1 MRRLLFV
8 LAAFVA
14 LVAATAALAA
24 EQEGARLTEL
34 GEAHFPDRGYILSLP
49 TPQTVT
55 KDQVTVTE
63 NGREVT
69 GLTVVPATAL
79 GSNQFALAL
88 VIDASQ
94 SMRGAPIA
102 KAMRAARAFAAQ
114 RQPTQ
119 QLGALTFNARSS
131 LLVPFTTDEAAI
143 NAALAQTP
151 PTAYYTRTY
160 DALLDTINAIEA
172 QQIDS
177 ASIVLLSDGRELGSE
192 ATLDEAVAAAKKAN
206 VRIFTVA
213 LRSRSFDPTT
223 LQQLATETGGFYTEA
238 RTPEQLSKIFTGL
251 GTQLANEYF
260 IHYRSLAGPGEK
272 VQVEAK
278 VAGFDQPAVSGYQ
291 TPELAGVASTPYGEP
306 PLSERIVMS
315 KGLMVF
321 TALFVATL
329 FALALVA
336 FIAPR
341 RSTLRARIGAFVSL
355 AQPAQ
360 REERQRSRTP
370 ARVAPPRDLSYDSQS
385 RWDAWKEQLE
395 IAGIG
400 MSATSIAVWTV
411 VGTFAAALLLYVIT
425 GFALAPLFALLV
437 PLGVRGYVRSRL
449 ERKRRKF
456 ADQLPDN
463 LEVLASALRAGHS
476 LVGALSVVVTDAPE
490 PSQSEFTRVVADE
503 QLGVPLEDALAV
515 VVHRMDNRDLDQVA
529 LVARLQRETGVSSA
543 EVLERVVENVRDRQ
557 DVRRLVRTLTAQG
570 RLSGWVLVGLP
581 IFMLVFMLFFNR
593 SYVKPL
599 FTETLGRGMLIT
611 ALMLMVLG
619 WVAIRRIIDIKV

>member
-1 MRRLLFV
+1 MRRLLSLLV
-8 LAAFVA
+8 ALVA
-14 LVAATAALAA
+14 LVAATAAFAA
-24 EQEGARLTEL
+24 DENGVRLTEL

-49 TPQTVT
+49 SAQTVT
-55 KDQVTVTE
+55 QDQVAVTE

-69 GLTVVPATAL
+69 GLSVVPATAL

-114 RQPTQ
+114 RQSTQ

-131 LLVPFTTDEAAI
+131 LLVPFTTDDAAI
-143 NAALAQTP
+143 NAALAKVP

-160 DALLDTINAIEA
+160 DALLDTIQALET

-177 ASIVLLSDGRELGSE
+177 ASIVLLSDGRELGSK
-192 ATLDEAVAAAKKAN
+192 ATLDEAVAAARKAN

-223 LQQLATETGGFYTEA
+223 LQQLASETGGFYTEA
-238 RTPEQLSKIFTGL
+238 RSPEQLSKIFTGL
-251 GTQLANEYF
+251 GAQLANEYF
-260 IHYRSLAGPGEK
+260 IHYRSLAGPGEEVHVK
-272 VQVEAK
+272 ATVE
-278 VAGFDQPAVSGYQ
+278 GFEPAFSGYQ
-291 TPELAGVASTPYGEP
+291 TPELAGVAAAPFKQ
-306 PLSERIVMS
+306 PLGERIALS

-321 TALFVATL
+321 IAVLVAML
-329 FALALVA
+329 IALALVA

-360 REERQRSRTP
+360 REQPERPRTP
-370 ARVAPPRDLSYDSQS
+370 TRAAPPRRVTYDTDS
-385 RWDAWKEQLE
+385 RWDKWKEELE

-400 MSATSIAVWTV
+400 VSATSIAVWTV
-411 VGTFAAALLLYVIT
+411 VGTFVAGWLLYLIT
-425 GFALAPLFALLV
+425 GFALAPVFALLV
-437 PLGVRGYVRSRL
+437 PFGVKSYVSFRL

-476 LVGALSVVVTDAPE
+476 LVGALSAVVADAPE
-490 PSQSEFTRVVADE
+490 PSQAEFTRVVADE

-529 LVARLQRETGVSSA
+529 LVARLQRETGASSA

-570 RLSGWVLVGLP
+570 RLSGIVLVALP
-581 IFMLVFMLFFNR
+581 MVMLLFMLLFNR
-593 SYVKPL
+593 DYVRPL
-599 FTETLGRGMLIT
+599 FTETLGRGMLIV
-611 ALMLMVLG
+611 ALGMMVLG
-619 WVAIRRIIDIKV
+619 WVFIRRIINIKV